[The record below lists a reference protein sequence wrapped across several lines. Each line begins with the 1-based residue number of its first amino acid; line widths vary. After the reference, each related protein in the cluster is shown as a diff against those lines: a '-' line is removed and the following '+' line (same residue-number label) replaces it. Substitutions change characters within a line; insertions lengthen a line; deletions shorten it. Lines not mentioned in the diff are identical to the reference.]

1 MRNLKN
7 KNKEEEAAAAAK
19 QKEETATAAAAAAAA
34 AAADEEERRVKVR
47 LVQDAVCRSIWAL
60 GRVSL
65 CARFALLSMGGGAGL
80 GLQEEG

>member
-1 MRNLKN
+1 MPQECRQHARTAPAK
-7 KNKEEEAAAAAK
+7 AAAAAEAA
-19 QKEETATAAAAAAAA
+19 EE
-34 AAADEEERRVKVR
+34 DRRVKVR
-47 LVQDAVCRSIWAL
+47 LVQGAVCRSIWAL